1 MKSSKLQASE
11 FSSLIKEFIFSQKD
25 SDFNTKDAQIG
36 FVLSVGDGVATVW
49 GLDHVQAGEKVEF
62 SDGTQG
68 MAMNLNEDTVGVVI
82 FGDSKNIQQ
91 GDVVKRTE
99 RLMQTAVGPELLGR
113 VVNGLGDPIDGKGA
127 FKNPEY
133 SLIERPA
140 PPVIA
145 RKSVF
150 EPLATGIKVIDA
162 LIPIGKGQ
170 RELIIGDRQ
179 IGKTTI
185 AIDTILNQKHFN
197 DANPHSPVVCVYVAI
212 GQKCSTVAQIVKTL
226 EEHDALKYSI
236 VLCANAS
243 QSASLQFLAP
253 YTGCAMAEY
262 FRDRGQHALIVY
274 DDLVK
279 HAVAY
284 REMALLLRRPP
295 GREAY
300 PGDIFYLHSRLLE
313 RAAKLND
320 DLGGGSLTA
329 LPIVETQGGD
339 VSAYIP
345 TNIISITDGQLVLET
360 ELFYKGLRP
369 AINVGLSVS
378 RVGSAAQT
386 KAIKKVSGAVK
397 LEVAQYK
404 ELEAFSQFASD
415 LDSATKH
422 TLERG
427 QRVVETL
434 KQPQNSPCSLAQEVV
449 SLYAVTQGY
458 LDDIPVAQVLPFL
471 SFFWEILN
479 EEYAAWV
486 QEINNSTDFSEEASV
501 AVSQC
506 IQQCKENFVPV

>member
-1 MKSSKLQASE
+1 MKSSKLHPSE
-11 FSSLIKEFIFSQKD
+11 FSKLLKNYILSQHDSNFSTENSQV
-25 SDFNTKDAQIG
+25 G

-49 GLDHVQAGEKVEF
+49 GLDHVQAGEKVIF

-82 FGDSKNIQQ
+82 FGDTHNIQQ

-99 RLMQTAVGPELLGR
+99 HLMQTAVGPGLLGR
-113 VVNGLGDPIDGKGA
+113 VVNGLGEPIDGKGSL
-127 FKNPEY
+127 KNPEY
-133 SLIERPA
+133 SLVERPA

-145 RKSVF
+145 RKGVF
-150 EPLATGIKVIDA
+150 EPLSTGIKVVDA
-162 LIPIGKGQ
+162 LIPIGRGQ

-185 AIDTILNQKHFN
+185 AIDTILNQKKFN
-197 DANPHSPVVCVYVAI
+197 DAHPQHAVICIYVAI

-226 EEHDALKYSI
+226 EKYDALKYSI
-236 VLCANAS
+236 VVCANAS

-345 TNIISITDGQLVLET
+345 TNIISITDGQLVLEAD
-360 ELFYKGLRP
+360 LFYKGLRP
-369 AINVGLSVS
+369 AINVELSVS

-386 KAIKKVSGAVK
+386 KAIKSVSGAVK
-397 LEVAQYK
+397 LEIAQYK
-404 ELEAFSQFASD
+404 ELESFSQFASE

-427 QRVVETL
+427 QRLVETL
-434 KQPQNSPCSLAQEVV
+434 KQPQNCPCSLAQEVV

-458 LDDIPVAQVLPFL
+458 LDDLPVAQLQAFL
-471 SFFWEILN
+471 SFLWETLN
-479 EEYAAWV
+479 ESCTVWLE
-486 QEINNSTDFSEEASV
+486 EIEKTAQFSQKCSTAIT
-501 AVSQC
+501 QC
-506 IQQCKENFVPV
+506 IQHCKEIFVPL

>member
-1 MKSSKLQASE
+1 MKSSKLHPSE
-11 FSSLIKEFIFSQKD
+11 FSTLIKQYILSQEDSSFSTQ
-25 SDFNTKDAQIG
+25 DAQVG

-68 MAMNLNEDTVGVVI
+68 MAMNLNEDTVGIVI
-82 FGDSKNIQQ
+82 FGDAQNIQQ

-99 RLMQTAVGPELLGR
+99 QLMKTAVGPGVLGR
-113 VVNGLGDPIDGKGA
+113 VVNGLGEPIDGKGPL
-127 FKNPEY
+127 KNPEY

-162 LIPIGKGQ
+162 LIPIGRGQ

-185 AIDTILNQKHFN
+185 AIDTILNQKQFN
-197 DANPHSPVVCVYVAI
+197 DAHPHCPVICVYVAI

-226 EEHDALKYSI
+226 EEHDALKYSV

-345 TNIISITDGQLVLET
+345 TNIISITDGQLVLEAD
-360 ELFYKGLRP
+360 LFYKGLRP

-386 KAIKKVSGAVK
+386 RAIKHVSSAVK
-397 LEVAQYK
+397 LEIAQYK
-404 ELEAFSQFASD
+404 ELEAFAQFASD

-434 KQPQNSPCSLAQEVV
+434 KQPQNSPCSLAQEVI
-449 SLYAVTQGY
+449 SLYAVTQAY
-458 LDDIPVAQVLPFL
+458 LDDLPVSQVLAFL
-471 SFFWEILN
+471 SFLWETLN
-479 EEYAAWV
+479 ETASVWV
-486 QEINNSTDFSEEASV
+486 QEIEVTTEFSQAAQE
-501 AVSQC
+501 AVSKC